1 MCGGDRPSSYRAQL
15 AARQGSLGVALEL
28 LDGVVGTDRDQTAAR
43 SLRAAIRR
51 RLGRRADALDD
62 IQAVLAVDPLDAMAW
77 DQRRWLAIDEGH
89 SPSAGGGSEVPTGP
103 AIGGPVPGGPVPG
116 GQTGLDVAHDY
127 AAAGLLEEAID
138 LLRRNLTAGSG
149 APYAMVGYTLA
160 WLLSLA
166 GDPEAAAEL
175 RRAAETPPD
184 YGFPARLEEVD
195 VLESAMAGRPEDAR
209 APYYYGNLLYDRRRY
224 EDAVDAWRRSARL
237 DPSFPT
243 AHRNLGLAEFNVL
256 GRPEEALACYQ
267 RAFAAGPTDARVL
280 YELDQLRRRC
290 GAAPAERTALLE
302 ECRALVDKRDDL
314 TIEYVTLLN
323 ILGRYDEA
331 LNVMRSRRFHP
342 WEGGEGLVSAQ
353 WVWANLRLGT
363 LALYAADPGTAI
375 AFIEAALTRPTN
387 LGEGQAP
394 PGTRKR
400 SPVPSRARLARRR
413 TGERGAVTGWSWR
426 RPFKA
431 PHGNWG
437 ANPPIGRPRPNVPL
451 DTRTPQPKSWGTC
464 SAAARQR
471 AAEPQ
476 RIDYFA
482 TSLPTFLVFE
492 DDLDQRNRAECRY
505 IEALALVGLGR
516 LPAARRHLL
525 QVLDIDASHAGAAWH
540 LWRLGLDHG
549 QDQRPPCQTS

>member
-1 MCGGDRPSSYRAQL
+1 
-15 AARQGSLGVALEL
+15 
-28 LDGVVGTDRDQTAAR
+28 
-43 SLRAAIRR
+43 
-51 RLGRRADALDD
+51 
-62 IQAVLAVDPLDAMAW
+62 
-77 DQRRWLAIDEGH
+77 
-89 SPSAGGGSEVPTGP
+89 
-103 AIGGPVPGGPVPG
+103 
-116 GQTGLDVAHDY
+116 
-127 AAAGLLEEAID
+127 
-138 LLRRNLTAGSG
+138 
-149 APYAMVGYTLA
+149 MVGYTLA

-363 LALYAADPGTAI
+363 LALDAADPGTAI

-387 LGEGQAP
+387 LGEGKHLLAPENEVQCHLGLAWRAAGRESEARHWLELATTLQGPPRELGGEPTYWQAQAQ
-394 PGTRKR
+394 
-400 SPVPSRARLARRR
+400 RAL
-413 TGERGAVTGWSWR
+413 GHE
-426 RPFKA
+426 
-431 PHGNWG
+431 
-437 ANPPIGRPRPNVPL
+437 
-451 DTRTPQPKSWGTC
+451 DTATEILGHLLR
-464 SAAARQR
+464 AARQR